1 MLFYTIIPSP
11 LSYPLSHNI
20 SLTFHTCTQFMH
32 TSVIGIE
39 REGAIA
45 VACVGS
51 FLMILI
57 SICMWRWCCVP
68 DSYEDGSLLS
78 DHPLAY
84 WNRSLVPMRR
94 LKSAPPSST
103 TWLGRCIASVS
114 MNSVLVLPTDE
125 ANNDV
130 DSVPSSSRTIVR
142 RYSFRNERERYYY
155 DPSSHR
161 IAAQTLR
168 RVGAEM

>member
-1 MLFYTIIPSP
+1 
-11 LSYPLSHNI
+11 
-20 SLTFHTCTQFMH
+20 
-32 TSVIGIE
+32 VIRIE

-51 FLMILI
+51 ILLI
-57 SICMWRWCCVP
+57 LFSICMWRWFRTP
-68 DSYEDGSLLS
+68 DSYEDGALTE
-78 DHPLAY
+78 HPLAY

-94 LKSAPPSST
+94 LKSAPPSSAN
-103 TWLGRCIASVS
+103 WLGRCMASVS
-114 MNSVLVLPTDE
+114 MNSVLPTDE

-142 RYSFRNERERYYY
+142 RYSFRTEGERYYY
-155 DPSSHR
+155 DPSSYR
-161 IAAQTLR
+161 IASQTLR